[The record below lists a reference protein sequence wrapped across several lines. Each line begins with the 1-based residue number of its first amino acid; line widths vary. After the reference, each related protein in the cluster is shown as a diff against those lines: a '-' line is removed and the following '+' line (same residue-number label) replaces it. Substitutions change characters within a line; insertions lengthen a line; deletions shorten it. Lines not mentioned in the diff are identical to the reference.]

1 MKPKKRR
8 LQRFSLLVVFVCPRD
23 SLNFS
28 DVDVLSTLGVWWMGS
43 HKAPGAEIERRKMTE
58 FVFSE
63 PGKESDT

>member
-8 LQRFSLLVVFVCPRD
+8 LQRFSRLHE
-23 SLNFS
+23 SLTFS
-28 DVDVLSTLGVWWMGS
+28 DVGVLSALGVWWMGS